1 MELCSSLCVG
11 VFLEDREA
19 LSYPESCYL
28 DVFKCQVVHSS
39 RCRNLNWII
48 LALNFRLRNM
58 LVLPELVYPEHG
70 RFQNLLSF
78 AAQT

>member
-1 MELCSSLCVG
+1 MELYSSLCVG

-19 LSYPESCYL
+19 LSHPESRYL

-48 LALNFRLRNM
+48 LALNFRIEKYASSPRAS
-58 LVLPELVYPEHG
+58 LP
-70 RFQNLLSF
+70 R
-78 AAQT
+78 AW